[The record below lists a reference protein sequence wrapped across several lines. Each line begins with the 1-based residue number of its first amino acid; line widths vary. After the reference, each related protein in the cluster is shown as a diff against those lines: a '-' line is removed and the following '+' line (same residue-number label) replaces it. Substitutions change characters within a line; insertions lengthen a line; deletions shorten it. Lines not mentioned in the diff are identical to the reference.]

1 MDTGAF
7 MNQTTLDLS
16 FLSDKLSQINGFE
29 PLEKWYQRCSDKGIE
44 IFLVG
49 GCLRDSALHISK
61 KNLDL
66 DFIIQPFEKTK
77 EATILLNTILN
88 GHFFPLDEQRKIF
101 RIHANF
107 MQLDINGIRGEELID
122 DMFQRDFSMNAI
134 YTPLSIFLKQAQTH
148 PSSVSVVDLFN
159 GISDI
164 TYKNLRSHN
173 PFTFKEDPLRILRAF
188 RIASQIQGTIDP
200 LTYQEMIHAKQDIKK
215 CAQERIREE
224 FVKVLTEP
232 DSHRWIFAMEETGI
246 LSAFFPFFDWYTT
259 IDHCFTSWLQLQ
271 KHVKAGLQYLEEIF
285 RRIHQND
292 FPFSKELQDVL
303 HVHIQPDTTVEVAMK
318 VAILLHDI
326 GKPDT
331 LRVVKDRLRFFEHE
345 NVGVKVAKEY
355 LQAMH
360 FSTKEIRFITE
371 LIQWHMRPHNLSNVE
386 NLTQRAR
393 YRFFR
398 DTAPYSIPILLIAL
412 ADAYATRM
420 VPMKELPH
428 YETFLQDM
436 LQYAFTPGA
445 TDQSPFLDGHEIM
458 EATGLP
464 PGKKIGHLQS
474 KLLEE
479 QSVGNIRSKEKAIE
493 WVKEFE
499 KVLDK

>member
-1 MDTGAF
+1 MSHP
-7 MNQTTLDLS
+7 TLDLS
-16 FLSDKLSQINGFE
+16 FLAEKLSQIDGFE
-29 PLEKWYQRCSDKGIE
+29 PLEKWFQECSSRGIE
-44 IFLVG
+44 TFLVG
-49 GCLRDSALHISK
+49 GCIRDSALHISK

-66 DFIIQPFEKTK
+66 DFIIKPFEKTK
-77 EATILLNTILN
+77 EATILFNTILR

-101 RIHANF
+101 RIHANS
-107 MQLDINGIRGEELID
+107 MQLDLNGIRGDELID

-134 YTPLSIFLKQAQTH
+134 YTPLSTFLQQAQIH
-148 PSSVSVVDLFN
+148 PSRVSVVDFFN
-159 GISDI
+159 GISDL
-164 TYKNLRSHN
+164 TYRNIRAHN
-173 PFTFKEDPLRILRAF
+173 PSTFKEDPLRILRAF

-200 LTYQEMIHAKQDIKK
+200 DTYQEMVETKHEIKK

-224 FVKVLTEP
+224 FVKILAQP
-232 DSHRWIFAMEETGI
+232 KSHQWVFAMEETGI
-246 LSAFFPFFDWYTT
+246 LSTFFPFFDWYTE
-259 IDHCFTSWLQLQ
+259 IDNCFTSWLQLQ

-285 RRIHQND
+285 VRIHQND
-292 FPFSKELQDVL
+292 FPFSEKLQYVL
-303 HVHIQPDTTVEVAMK
+303 DTQLQPETTFEVAMK
-318 VAILLHDI
+318 IAILLHDI

-355 LQAMH
+355 LQEMH
-360 FSTKEIRFITE
+360 FSTKEIRFISE
-371 LIQWHMRPHNLSNVE
+371 LIQWHMRPHNLSNVD

-398 DTAPYSIPILLIAL
+398 DTSPYSIPILLIAL

-428 YETFLQDM
+428 YEDFLHDM
-436 LQYAFTPGA
+436 LQYAFTPG
-445 TDQSPFLDGHEIM
+445 TTNQIPFLNGNEIM
-458 EATGLP
+458 EVTGLP
-464 PGKKIGHLQS
+464 PGKNIGYLQS

-479 QSVGNIRSKEKAIE
+479 QSVGNVQSKENAIE

>member
-1 MDTGAF
+1 MSYS
-7 MNQTTLDLS
+7 TLDLS
-16 FLSDKLSQINGFE
+16 FLVEKLSLSGGFQ
-29 PLEKWYQRCSDKGIE
+29 PLEKWFQECSGRGIE
-44 IFLVG
+44 TFLVG
-49 GCLRDSALHISK
+49 GCIRDSALHISK

-66 DFIIQPFEKTK
+66 DFIIKPFEKTK
-77 EATILLNTILN
+77 EATSLLSTILC
-88 GHFFPLDEQRKIF
+88 GHFFPLDEQRKIY
-101 RIHANF
+101 RIHADS
-107 MQLDINGIRGEELID
+107 MQLDMNGIRGDELID

-134 YTPLSIFLKQAQTH
+134 YTPLSTFLRQAQTH
-148 PSSVSVVDLFN
+148 PSRVSVIDLFN
-159 GISDI
+159 GISDLH
-164 TYKNLRSHN
+164 YKNIRAHN
-173 PFTFKEDPLRILRAF
+173 PSTFEEDPLRILRAF

-200 LTYQEMIHAKQDIKK
+200 GTYQAMVDAKHEIKI

-224 FVKVLTEP
+224 FVKILAQP
-232 DSHRWIFAMEETGI
+232 KSHLWIFAMEEAGI
-246 LSAFFPFFDWYTT
+246 LSTFFPFFDWYTE

-285 RRIHQND
+285 VRIHQND
-292 FPFSKELQDVL
+292 FPFSEKLGYVLDTELQ
-303 HVHIQPDTTVEVAMK
+303 PETTFEVAMK
-318 VAILLHDI
+318 IAILLHDI

-345 NVGVKVAKEY
+345 NVGVKAAKEY
-355 LQAMH
+355 LQEMH

-398 DTAPYSIPILLIAL
+398 DTSPYSIPILLIAL

-428 YETFLQDM
+428 YEAFLQDM
-436 LQYAFTPGA
+436 LQYAFTPG
-445 TDQSPFLDGHEIM
+445 TTNQSPFLNGNEIM
-458 EATGLP
+458 EVTGLP
-464 PGKKIGHLQS
+464 PGKKIGYLQS

-479 QSVGNIRSKEKAIE
+479 QSVGNIQSKEKAIE

>member
-1 MDTGAF
+1 
-7 MNQTTLDLS
+7 MNQTTVDLS
-16 FLSDKLSQINGFE
+16 FLSNKLAQTNGFE
-29 PLEKWYQRCSDKGIE
+29 PLEIWHQKCSDMGIE

-66 DFIIQPFEKTK
+66 DLIIKPFEKTK
-77 EATILLNTILN
+77 EATILLNSILH

-101 RIHANF
+101 RIHADSI
-107 MQLDINGIRGEELID
+107 QLDINGIRGEELID

-134 YTPLSIFLKQAQTH
+134 YTPLSIFLKQSQTH

-159 GISDI
+159 GISDL
-164 TYKNLRSHN
+164 TYKNLRAHN
-173 PFTFKEDPLRILRAF
+173 PSTFEEDPLRILRAF
-188 RIASQIQGTIDP
+188 RIASQIQGTIDS
-200 LTYQEMIHAKQDIKK
+200 LTYQEMVRTKHDIKK

-224 FVKVLTEP
+224 FVKILTGP
-232 DSHRWIFAMEETGI
+232 DSHQWIFAMEETGI
-246 LSAFFPFFDWYTT
+246 LSAIFPFFDWYTE
-259 IDHCFTSWLQLQ
+259 IDRCFTSWLQLQ

-285 RRIHQND
+285 CRIHHND
-292 FPFSKELQDVL
+292 FPFSKELQNIL
-303 HVHIQPDTTVEVAMK
+303 HTHLQPDITFEVAMK

-331 LRVVKDRLRFFEHE
+331 LRIVKDRLRFFEHE
-345 NVGVKVAKEY
+345 NVGVKAAKEY
-355 LQAMH
+355 LQEMH
-360 FSTKEIRFITE
+360 FSSKEIQFITE

-386 NLTQRAR
+386 NLTKRAR

-398 DTAPYSIPILLIAL
+398 DTSPYSIPILLIAL

-428 YETFLQDM
+428 YEAFIQDM
-436 LQYAFTPGA
+436 LQYTFTPGA
-445 TDQSPFLDGHEIM
+445 TDQSPFLNGNEIM
-458 EATGLP
+458 EVTGLP
-464 PGKKIGHLQS
+464 PGKYIGHLQS

-479 QSVGNIRSKEKAIE
+479 QSVGNIQSKEKAIE
-493 WVKEFE
+493 WIKEFE